1 MYVKL
6 NISKSKV
13 LHVLQI
19 LKTTFLVIIGELI
32 FNSSTVH
39 QAFAMIKK
47 IFIDF
52 NINTLELSSLGLD
65 LPDLFILIISLVV
78 VFVIGLM
85 HEKNINIREKISQK
99 PIAVRWTIYYIL
111 IFSILIFGAFGPGYD
126 PVDPMYAD
134 F

>member
-1 MYVKL
+1 
-6 NISKSKV
+6 
-13 LHVLQI
+13 
-19 LKTTFLVIIGELI
+19 
-32 FNSSTVH
+32 
-39 QAFAMIKK
+39 MIKK
-47 IFIDF
+47 IFLDF

-85 HEKNINIREKISQK
+85 HEKNINIREKILQK
-99 PIAVRWTIYYIL
+99 PIVVRWTIYYIL

>member
-1 MYVKL
+1 
-6 NISKSKV
+6 
-13 LHVLQI
+13 
-19 LKTTFLVIIGELI
+19 
-32 FNSSTVH
+32 
-39 QAFAMIKK
+39 MIKK

-78 VFVIGLM
+78 VFVVGLM
-85 HEKNINIREKISQK
+85 HEKNINIREKILQK

>member
-1 MYVKL
+1 
-6 NISKSKV
+6 
-13 LHVLQI
+13 
-19 LKTTFLVIIGELI
+19 
-32 FNSSTVH
+32 
-39 QAFAMIKK
+39 MINYDLKK
-47 IFIDF
+47 IKAI
-52 NINTLELSSLGLD
+52 
-65 LPDLFILIISLVV
+65 
-78 VFVIGLM
+78 VFVVGLM